1 MAEKDTIETR
11 SSGTQEQFMIDG
23 AVIAAPETYKPVF
36 STTSTKNSKRDQA
49 LTMHNSILGTIGG
62 YDMTW
67 GELTWEEFAAI
78 LNAVMDKKSF
88 LFHHPDPSI
97 PGKWVDYEFYCANYN
112 MDALTLEKDSE
123 RWTGLALSVR
133 RMKKR

>member
-1 MAEKDTIETR
+1 
-11 SSGTQEQFMIDG
+11 MIDG

-67 GELTWEEFAAI
+67 GELTWEEIAAI

-88 LFHHPDPSI
+88 LIHHPDPSI

-112 MDALTLEKDSE
+112 MDALTLEKNSE